1 MRTAFGQALT
11 SARIAAGRS
20 QEIPARRRCIEFARS
35 LDGLGVTSNQ
45 DGYLDLIAA
54 GEERQRALEMGAMSG
69 CALVVR
75 GMWRRLGVHH
85 PILRAPYRTGR
96 AVADL
101 VEIAAASHALVEV
114 RERLPALHEG
124 DVVIVGGGP
133 EYGGPEHVWTALD
146 VTAQGYPDETTALIR
161 GLDGGQRDEHGRQAI
176 RVVQHEIS
184 GVPPRDSGRRVRWV
198 IDFGV
203 VWCRWGQEAT

>member
-20 QEIPARRRCIEFARS
+20 QEIPARRRCIELARS

-54 GEERQRALEMGAMSG
+54 GEGRQRALEMGAMSG

-101 VEIAAASHALVEV
+101 VEIAAASQALVHV
-114 RERLPALHEG
+114 RERLPTLHEG

-146 VTAQGYPDETTALIR
+146 VTAQGYPDETTALIC

-176 RVVQHEIS
+176 RIVQHEIS
-184 GVPPRDSGRRVRWV
+184 GVPPRDGARRVRCV
-198 IDFGV
+198 IDFGL